1 MKRPSFVL
9 GFAFTCGILL
19 PGSAA
24 AQYHFPVSTEASFG
38 FRVGHGGTYQTRT
51 GASIDAVLGYRLRD
65 TRAGTLILG
74 LNLGVQSPITV
85 SGPGSLVLPG
95 EKETS
100 VFPAFIS
107 GGALL
112 GVQRGSTARTA
123 SARVLAGP
131 TYYRDIDGP
140 GALGLQGRV
149 DVSTPP
155 WMHTAVVAS
164 LRHSV
169 LPSFQGESLGIT
181 SLGLGLRIQ

>member
-1 MKRPSFVL
+1 MMQHFLVL
-9 GFAFTCGILL
+9 GLACGAILA
-19 PGSAA
+19 PRAA
-24 AQYHFPVSTEASFG
+24 AQQHFPVSTEASFG
-38 FRVGHGGTYQTRT
+38 FRVGHGGTYHTRT

-65 TRAGTLILG
+65 TPAGTLILG
-74 LNLGVQSPITV
+74 LNFGVQSPVTV

-95 EKETS
+95 EKETPE
-100 VFPAFIS
+100 FPAFIS